1 MKTEHYHVITITY
14 LSSRNL
20 QTLNS
25 HELWEGY
32 FSFFPDKE
40 QIKEAIKIW
49 DGVNKIPSSLYAKL
63 IAVVDCWSIISDCP
77 NREVIEV
84 SGLNYSIQHNEELV
98 FTS

>member
-1 MKTEHYHVITITY
+1 MKTEHYHVIAITY
-14 LSSRNL
+14 IG
-20 QTLNS
+20 TS
-25 HELWEGY
+25 HPKYRVDSELWEGY

-63 IAVVDCWSIISDCP
+63 TAVVDCWSIVSDCP

-84 SGLNYSIQHNEELV
+84 RGLNYSIQHNEEIV